1 MNITTH
7 PFTKEE
13 VMAFLDGELS
23 TERSQSF
30 STHVEACS
38 ECREVVASLR
48 STSHSLSNWTAGI
61 VPSHLEKWVLDRSI
75 ATNVSEKGFLSK
87 LGRFSRLPPAL
98 AFAAAAVAFV
108 LILIAGNAPRHQKIA
123 SAPPRS
129 VDYAALEPPATEGR
143 GSVGKLGSSAPAASL
158 MVRPAVPPRDTRAGS
173 SFGDVTK
180 VLPAPPPP
188 PPPPRQPQVRLNITT
203 KSGPEPNEPMIARTV
218 SLSIVAKDCD
228 ASRASLDSI
237 LARYRGYAAELN
249 VATPQ
254 SAARTL
260 QASLRIPAAQ
270 LVAAVAELKTL
281 GRVEN
286 ENQTGEEITQQHAD
300 LVARLKNS
308 RETEERLQDVLRTR
322 TGKVK
327 DVLEV
332 EEEIARV
339 RGEIEQ
345 MEAEQQM
352 LEHRVDFATVDLK
365 LTEEYKAQL
374 TTPAPSVRMQ
384 LRNACI
390 DGFRSAFDGLL
401 ALVLFFAEAGPTLL
415 LWLVIL
421 SLPAWLVWRRYRR
434 FRMAEAPLGV

>member
-1 MNITTH
+1 MNTTTH

-23 TERSQSF
+23 AERSQSF
-30 STHVEACS
+30 STHLEACS
-38 ECREVVASLR
+38 ECGEVVASLR

-75 ATNVSEKGFLSK
+75 ATSNVSEKGFLSK

-98 AFAAAAVAFV
+98 VFAAAAVAFV
-108 LILIAGNAPRHQKIA
+108 LILIAGNAPRYQRIA
-123 SAPPRS
+123 SAPPRA
-129 VDYAALEPPATEGR
+129 VDYAIEPPATEGQ
-143 GSVGKLGSSAPAASL
+143 GSGGKLGSSAPAASL
-158 MVRPAVPPRDTRAGS
+158 MVRPAVPPGDRLSGL
-173 SFGDVTK
+173 SFDDATK
-180 VLPAPPPP
+180 ILPPPP
-188 PPPPRQPQVRLNITT
+188 PPPGKPQVQSKKMTT
-203 KSGPEPNEPMIARTV
+203 KSGTEPTAPMIARTV
-218 SLSIVAKDCD
+218 LLSIVAKDCD

-237 LARYRGYAAELN
+237 LARHRGYAAELN

-286 ENQTGEEITQQHAD
+286 ENQIGEEITQQHAD

-322 TGKVK
+322 TGRVK

-345 MEAEQQM
+345 MEAEQQT

-374 TTPAPSVRMQ
+374 TTPAPSVARQ
-384 LRNACI
+384 FRNACI
-390 DGFRSAFDGLL
+390 DGFRSAFDSLL

-415 LWLVIL
+415 LWLMIL